1 MRPGSP
7 FISARFL
14 GGVSLLRLHASLA
27 GQSSYELAWGS
38 HLPCEETLLRTSPP
52 PTAATH
58 SDVVG
63 VDVVSI
69 LLALCSAKTDAALG
83 I

>member
-14 GGVSLLRLHASLA
+14 GGVGLLRLQASLA
-27 GQSSYELAWGS
+27 GQSSNELEWGS
-38 HLPCEETLLRTSPP
+38 HLPQVEMLQRMSPP

-69 LLALCSAKTDAALG
+69 LLALCPAKTDAALG
-83 I
+83 V